1 MNASAQRLAAL
12 CEGARTASLH
22 TFDTLSPLT
31 DREREIA
38 TLAAQGLTSRAIAE
52 QLVVSTRTIENHL
65 QRVYMK
71 MGVSG
76 RAELAEAMG

>member
-1 MNASAQRLAAL
+1 MHRSAAT
-12 CEGARTASLH
+12 GAVRP
-22 TFDTLSPLT
+22 FDTPSPLT

-71 MGVSG
+71 LGVNG
-76 RAELAEAMG
+76 RAELADAIG